1 MSVPMYISEASP
13 PKLRGLL
20 VSCNTLI
27 ITFGQFVAAVI
38 CGLFSQTEH
47 GWKWMLGLAAVPSA
61 IQFCGFIFM
70 PESPRWL
77 VSKGKIEEDK
87 MVLRYIRSA
96 NENPDEEL
104 HEIQQAVLEEEV
116 ILARKFKFFMISFF
130 SFWFQSNFVCNF
142 VKFNLDEKVILA

>member
-77 VSKGKIEEDK
+77 VSKGKIEEAK

-96 NENPDEEL
+96 DENPDEEL

-116 ILARKFKFFMISFF
+116 ILARKFKFFMISSF

-142 VKFNLDEKVILA
+142 MKFNE